1 MSWIAE
7 PPPED
12 LDDITL
18 EVERALLPEIRGRTL
33 VPFSAHMIVCKR
45 FVRNVPSAPEPFCD
59 ERQCDQ
65 PVAVLPMVAN
75 EGQEATF
82 VPEVDPIVVRH
93 VEVTSIDDL
102 DRNSLE
108 YFHLHNVVDDVGL
121 KSVYR
126 KPSV

>member
-1 MSWIAE
+1 
-7 PPPED
+7 
-12 LDDITL
+12 
-18 EVERALLPEIRGRTL
+18 
-33 VPFSAHMIVCKR
+33 
-45 FVRNVPSAPEPFCD
+45 
-59 ERQCDQ
+59 
-65 PVAVLPMVAN
+65 MVAN